1 MSEDA
6 NVDVK
11 RFSKDITVGP
21 KSAPARSMFHAM
33 GFSSEDLAKP
43 LIGVASTWNEVTP
56 CNYHLDRLAKQVKE
70 GIRAAGGTR
79 LSLSRSRSATAL
91 PWARKA
97 CARVS

>member
-1 MSEDA
+1 MSGDI

-56 CNYHLDRLAKQVKE
+56 LQLPLGSPGPE
-70 GIRAAGGTR
+70 GEGRR
-79 LSLSRSRSATAL
+79 SRSRGHAD
-91 PWARKA
+91 
-97 CARVS
+97 